1 MAAWMCVWFM
11 ALVKTTMKSEM
22 ESSPGN
28 RSERTGRWRGGTG
41 IAGGFGGGV
50 GARKTAV
57 EWQLRR
63 DGETGIHS
71 RLKICFPATE
81 VWVRVPLPLPDL

>member
-1 MAAWMCVWFM
+1 M
-11 ALVKTTMKSEM
+11 
-22 ESSPGN
+22 
-28 RSERTGRWRGGTG
+28 RGGAVWPDQGLSAETNCGLVWSDLCGVAGTG
-41 IAGGFGGGV
+41 
-50 GARKTAV
+50 TAV

-81 VWVRVPLPLPDL
+81 VWVRVPLPLPPFGNAR